1 MKNTE
6 KILESLNPLASC
18 KKYRI
23 PLWQCPHFLFL
34 LMGVIIIVVIIA
46 TYFIATLRINN
57 PQSVALIVIAVAT
70 VLIIIDFIITRSIER
85 MAEASRMKTEFIGIV
100 SHKLRTPL
108 TNLKFSLE
116 LLLSSRF
123 KKVRE
128 KMNEEDY
135 MAILKENTQ
144 KMIDLLNDLLTVS
157 RIDTGEFYFK
167 KEAVFLE
174 ELTKKIVLRLKP
186 FAQASNVKIMLAAE
200 KNLPI
205 VSADPFWLEGVIG
218 KLVDNAIRYIKHQ
231 GEVQI
236 KIQKRK
242 KELLFEIRDTGV
254 GIPKEEQRYIFQ
266 RFFRSRNVLKHQTEG
281 TGLGLYIAKK
291 ILEFMGGKIWF
302 KSKEGEGSTF
312 WFTLPIK

>member
-1 MKNTE
+1 
-6 KILESLNPLASC
+6 
-18 KKYRI
+18 
-23 PLWQCPHFLFL
+23 
-34 LMGVIIIVVIIA
+34 
-46 TYFIATLRINN
+46 
-57 PQSVALIVIAVAT
+57 
-70 VLIIIDFIITRSIER
+70 
-85 MAEASRMKTEFIGIV
+85 MKTEFIGIV